1 MKLCNFAIEVM
12 FGVPFDYEN
21 WYEHMPIELTDEQFN
36 RYCET
41 AKRWETFAEWKE
53 WNDENGEDFFIK
65 RDLPDIYALIQENLV
80 RVAPIVWDERI
91 NDYLDQINIYTAD
104 EIWHNVRTSKSANV
118 LRSEV

>member
-1 MKLCNFAIEVM
+1 M

-21 WYEHMPIELTDEQFN
+21 WYEHLPIELTDEQFD

-41 AKRWETFAEWKE
+41 AKRWENSAEWKE

-65 RDLPDIYALIQENLV
+65 RDLPDIYALIEENLI
-80 RVAPIVWDERI
+80 RVAPIIWGERI

-104 EIWHNVRTSKSANV
+104 EIWNNVDGHD
-118 LRSEV
+118 